1 MKSILI
7 IPSWYKSADSPSAGS
22 FFEEQAKLMAK
33 AYEICLYVLER
44 VFVEDIDGFPEERPQ
59 RSEVIPGLYLYRLK
73 YPQSHIL
80 SPEDNLKKQ
89 IFYGKKGFEF
99 LLRDRG
105 RGFNLIHA
113 QATFPAGII
122 ARHISILYK
131 TPYIVTEHFGPFNP
145 DFLHSSFTK
154 NEMKQALECA
164 NMVLSVSYHLRQQIL
179 MQNIYC
185 NPIVV
190 GNMVDDELFCID
202 FKPSGSIVK
211 LLCVAY
217 YPGYIKDLDN
227 LFSALSLLK
236 DRQLNFHMI
245 VIGGGEPQ
253 GGNTGKNILFDL
265 KEKYNLGD
273 EITII
278 GSCSR
283 TQMKE
288 HMQSCDFYISSSIAE
303 TFGVCICEAM
313 LCGKPVVLTNNGG
326 SADFVNQKNSITVE
340 IHDPQQLADA
350 IIMMVNSRSE
360 YDSFYIRNH
369 IVEKYGKQAFFK
381 RLSTIYDNVINL
393 L

>member
-33 AYEICLYVLER
+33 AYEICIYVMER
-44 VFVEDIDGFPEERPQ
+44 IFVEVTDDFPEERPK
-59 RSEVIPGLYLYRLK
+59 RSEVMPGLCLYRLK
-73 YPQSHIL
+73 FPQSHNL
-80 SPEDNLKKQ
+80 SPEDNLKQQ
-89 IFYGKKGFEF
+89 ILYGKKGFEF
-99 LLRDRG
+99 LLKDRG

-122 ARHISILYK
+122 ARHISILFK
-131 TPYIVTEHFGPFNP
+131 MPYIVTEHFGPFNP
-145 DFLHSSFTK
+145 DFLHSLFAK

-179 MQNIYC
+179 MQNIHC
-185 NPIVV
+185 DPIVV
-190 GNMVDDELFCID
+190 GNMVDDELFCINS
-202 FKPSGSIVK
+202 KPSDSTLK

-217 YPGYIKDLDN
+217 YPGYIKDMDN

-236 DRQLNFHMI
+236 DRHLGFHMI
-245 VIGGGEPQ
+245 LIGGGEPQ
-253 GGNTGKNILFDL
+253 GGNMGKNLLFDL
-265 KEKYNLGD
+265 KEKYNFGD
-273 EITII
+273 EISII

-288 HMQSCDFYISSSIAE
+288 YMQSCDFYISSSIAE

-326 SADFVNQKNSITVE
+326 SADFVNPRNSITVE
-340 IHDPQQLADA
+340 IHDPKQLADA
-350 IIMMVNSRSE
+350 IIMMVNTRLE

-369 IVEKYGKQAFFK
+369 IVKKYGKQAFFK
-381 RLSTIYDNVINL
+381 RLSTIYNNVL
-393 L
+393 S